1 MKNQEKLESLLE
13 KGIITQEEFDHI
25 QNNRNSTT
33 RSVRKN
39 IFSFIATIFA
49 IISILAGTCVL
60 NLSIVNAIKSE
71 ALILILSI
79 VWVLFPFILF
89 KHSSHKSNDTG
100 MKWAAYTWLIIAFF
114 IACILFGS

>member
-1 MKNQEKLESLLE
+1 MVKNELEQKLEE
-13 KGIITQEEFDHI
+13 GVITQEEFDHI

-33 RSVRKN
+33 RSVIKN

-60 NLSIVNAIKSE
+60 NLSIVNAFKSDV
-71 ALILILSI
+71 LILILSI

-100 MKWAAYTWLIIAFF
+100 MKWAAYTWLITAFF
-114 IACILFGS
+114 IACILFGN